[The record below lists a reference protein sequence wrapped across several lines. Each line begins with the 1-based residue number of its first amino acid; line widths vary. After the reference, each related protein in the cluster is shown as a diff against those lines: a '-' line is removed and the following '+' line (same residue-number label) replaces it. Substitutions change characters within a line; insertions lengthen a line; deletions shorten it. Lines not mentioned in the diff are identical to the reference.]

1 MRLFFISSLLTFLLS
16 CQPSEAQQQT
26 ENPPSTTIDTTQ
38 FAHVFQPWDGH
49 WKGQFMVYGH
59 EEGQVE
65 GPVQPREISKATLD
79 QMPLRENL
87 RIDVEQHYVS
97 TSPYYQTVAITDT
110 YRDSN
115 DSLRIVESSGYNQV
129 TPEGMICVV
138 NKPDE
143 QVRHQGSVLQPGTIT
158 WERHL
163 SHPVKVEYFYET
175 ATDSFYTIIGWG
187 YYGSD
192 DTTQAPQTWFFGQYA
207 KQ

>member
-1 MRLFFISSLLTFLLS
+1 MRLLFLSLLLTFLAS
-16 CQPSEAQQQT
+16 CQSSEAQQQAET
-26 ENPPSTTIDTTQ
+26 VPAIRLDTTQ
-38 FAHVFQPWDGH
+38 FTHVFQPWDGH
-49 WKGQFMVYGH
+49 WKGQFIVYGH
-59 EEGQVE
+59 EAGQVD
-65 GPVQPREISKATLD
+65 GPVQPREINKATLE
-79 QMPLRENL
+79 QMPLKENL

-110 YRDSN
+110 YRDSK

-143 QVRHQGSVLQPGTIT
+143 QVRHRGDALQPGTIT

-163 SHPVKVEYFYET
+163 PDPLKVEYFYET
-175 ATDSFYTIIGWG
+175 ATDSFYTIVGWG

-192 DTTQAPQTWFFGQYA
+192 DTTLAPQTWFFGQYA